1 MTNPTT
7 HSLQGQF
14 LVAMPNLA
22 DSFFERK
29 LIYLIEHNEKGA
41 MGLVIN
47 QALDVRVDDILE
59 QFGEPDRQ
67 SHHPDK
73 ILAGGPVEANR
84 GFIVHR
90 TQEAQW
96 LGETA
101 MDDGISVTSSAD
113 ILEALA
119 QGQNIGPYLLILGY
133 AGWDAGQLEQEI
145 LDNAWLVIPANPEV
159 FFNIE
164 LEHRLDASLHSL
176 GINYSQLSHG
186 AGRA

>member
-1 MTNPTT
+1 MTKPTMQ
-7 HSLQGQF
+7 SLQGQF

-29 LIYLIEHNEKGA
+29 LVYLIEHDDKGA

-47 QALDVRVDDILE
+47 HALDVRVDEILE
-59 QFGEPDRQ
+59 QFGGQDQQ

-73 ILAGGPVEANR
+73 ILAGGPVESNR

-90 TQEAQW
+90 TQDEPW
-96 LGETA
+96 LGETP

-113 ILEALA
+113 VLEALA
-119 QGQNIGPYLLILGY
+119 EGKNIGPYLLILGY

-145 LDNAWLVIPANPEV
+145 LENAWLAIPANPHI
-159 FFNIE
+159 FFDTE
-164 LEHRLDASLHSL
+164 LELRLDASLHSL
-176 GINYSQLSHG
+176 GINYSQLSHD

>member
-1 MTNPTT
+1 MTMQ
-7 HSLQGQF
+7 SLQGQF

-29 LIYLIEHNEKGA
+29 LIYLIEHNKQGA

-47 QALDVRVDDILE
+47 QALDVRVDEILE
-59 QFGEPDRQ
+59 QFGEQDQQ

-73 ILAGGPVEANR
+73 ILAGGPVESSR

-90 TQEAQW
+90 TQEESW
-96 LGETA
+96 LGETL
-101 MDDGISVTSSAD
+101 MNDGVSVTSSAD

-119 QGQNIGPYLLILGY
+119 EGKNIGPYLLILGY
-133 AGWDAGQLEQEI
+133 AGWDAGQLEQE
-145 LDNAWLVIPANPEV
+145 LLENAWLVTPASPDI
-159 FFNIE
+159 FFDIA
-164 LEHRLDASLHSL
+164 LEQRLDASLHTL
-176 GINYSQLSHG
+176 GISYSQLSHG